1 MKNKLLTTTAIA
13 SLLSVANFGAAN
25 AQTTVT
31 GNLNLSYKAV
41 STDVKG
47 AQSNKVNS
55 MRSFGKETQINIT
68 NKGKL
73 NNGMDYVAGFSLEH
87 DGLELTA
94 SASTTNGNNMFSENI
109 YMDFIS
115 GNTTLTIGADHI
127 PNPDFEYINIVGMND
142 PDEIVSGV
150 AATALNIV
158 NNAGSPY
165 QAFGF
170 GVIQTVPNFGR
181 LSAYYAPDSTNANAG
196 DSHGDFNTRATL
208 LDSGQ
213 SRWELGFR
221 GGLGVKGLDA
231 GLYYNRAQA
240 NGQNAGGL
248 SDATGIKTGVKY
260 TTGAFTG
267 GISYG
272 ETESGAQVNV
282 NTKTKGIG
290 LGYAVDKNLS
300 VGINRAVT
308 GRKASNTTQA
318 FVDEKITT
326 LSIGYNLGAIG
337 LGLSAGTVEGAGN
350 TVNQDGKAV
359 MLQLNTSF

>member
-41 STDVKG
+41 TTDAKG
-47 AQSNKVNS
+47 SQTKANS

-73 NNGMDYVAGFSLEH
+73 NNGMDYVAGFSIEH
-87 DGLELTA
+87 DGTELSV
-94 SASTTNGNNMFSENI
+94 SANTTNGNNMFSENV

-142 PDEIVSGV
+142 PDEVVSGV
-150 AATALNIV
+150 AAQALGMV

-170 GVIQTVPNFGR
+170 GVIQTLPNFGR
-181 LSAYYAPDSTNANAG
+181 VSAYYTPDSTNAAAG

-213 SRWELGFR
+213 SRYELGFR

-231 GLYYNRAQA
+231 GMYYNVAKAQGTSA
-240 NGQNAGGL
+240 ATL
-248 SDATGIKTGVKY
+248 SDATGFKTGVKY
-260 TTGAFTG
+260 TAGAITGA
-267 GISYG
+267 ISYG
-272 ETESGAQVNV
+272 ETENGATQNV
-282 NTKTKGIG
+282 NLKTKGIG
-290 LGYAVDKNLS
+290 LGYAIDKNLS

-308 GRKASNTTQA
+308 ERNVSNTTTK

-326 LSIGYNLGAIG
+326 LSIGYNLGAIAV
-337 LGLSAGTVEGAGN
+337 GLSAGNVEGAAN
-350 TVNQDGKAV
+350 TTNQDGKAV
-359 MLQLNTSF
+359 ILQLNTSF